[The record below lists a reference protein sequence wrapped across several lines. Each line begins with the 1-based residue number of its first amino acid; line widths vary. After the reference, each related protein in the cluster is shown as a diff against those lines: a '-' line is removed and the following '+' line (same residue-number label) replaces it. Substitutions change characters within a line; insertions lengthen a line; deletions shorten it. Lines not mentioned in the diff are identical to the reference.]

1 MSPMHRF
8 GLCFLPVVLLGTLTA
23 CNSGPTTR
31 ATPTQAPLSTQAPIA
46 TPDPSL
52 ATPPPALAEEPL
64 QGQVVEIPSIFIVPA
79 RQSKAALAT
88 HLKTTP
94 EQLDWANP
102 GLPDPIAPGALVV
115 IPPYYRTAGETP
127 SQVSQRT
134 GLPEELLRAA
144 NPQIGEDGELAAGA
158 LLLAPPIYI
167 VPDDMSLSSVA
178 AALKT
183 NDEALLSANPALAD
197 QTGVAAGTV
206 LVAPLSAREGE

>member
-8 GLCFLPVVLLGTLTA
+8 HLCLLPIALVWAVSA
-23 CNSGPTTR
+23 CAPSTTSR
-31 ATPTQAPLSTQAPIA
+31 ATPTQAPLSTQAAIA
-46 TPDPSL
+46 SPDPYQ
-52 ATPPPALAEEPL
+52 APPLSAPAEEPL

-88 HLKTTP
+88 YLKTTP

-115 IPPYYRTAGETP
+115 IPPYYRTTGETL
-127 SQVSQRT
+127 SAVSQKT
-134 GLPEELLRAA
+134 GLSEELLRAA
-144 NPQIGEDGELAAGA
+144 NPLIGEDGELAAGA
-158 LLLAPPIYI
+158 LLLAPTIYI
-167 VPDDMSLSSVA
+167 VPDDMSLSSVVA
-178 AALKT
+178 VLKT